1 MLFGARFFVFVI
13 YLLLGVSF
21 IAETALLFW
30 EFGPADALVLA
41 THDSHLFLFF
51 PTLGLVALAAFYR
64 PSCAFVDMYWRHV
77 RFGKLRFVA
86 GFIVIIA
93 VSYLAGMQLAE
104 SPYRSVWDLNPMALA
119 ADSSEPV
126 GCGSATKPCQR
137 IGILEGVQNVAKVS
151 HQRLGLKEFVRSCEV
166 ETLLESDAATERKRF
181 CFASTPLT
189 STPRLTTNAE
199 CCRAQLSYQQAISDL
214 YKKTDARSLTGVVH
228 AALLPAKIMFMLVLL
243 VISVLLAARH
253 AGVTHYYPDQ
263 ILRIEVGV
271 LVGALAMLFF
281 PLMSQGFVQTT
292 SALYGLHQEEGFKP
306 IVPFMSFMFGA
317 WALLLLFF
325 FFRRHDTELEMA
337 AKLTGVAASTIAV
350 VKYDLIVAIAV
361 RYLGSGAGEIAVA
374 LLIGLSVIAVLVLL
388 SRTVRNLAASNVPEA
403 PLETRDTS
411 RPS

>member
-1 MLFGARFFVFVI
+1 
-13 YLLLGVSF
+13 
-21 IAETALLFW
+21 
-30 EFGPADALVLA
+30 
-41 THDSHLFLFF
+41 
-51 PTLGLVALAAFYR
+51 
-64 PSCAFVDMYWRHV
+64 
-77 RFGKLRFVA
+77 
-86 GFIVIIA
+86 
-93 VSYLAGMQLAE
+93 
-104 SPYRSVWDLNPMALA
+104 
-119 ADSSEPV
+119 
-126 GCGSATKPCQR
+126 
-137 IGILEGVQNVAKVS
+137 
-151 HQRLGLKEFVRSCEV
+151 
-166 ETLLESDAATERKRF
+166 
-181 CFASTPLT
+181 
-189 STPRLTTNAE
+189 
-199 CCRAQLSYQQAISDL
+199 
-214 YKKTDARSLTGVVH
+214 
-228 AALLPAKIMFMLVLL
+228 
-243 VISVLLAARH
+243 
-253 AGVTHYYPDQ
+253 VTHYYPDQ

-388 SRTVRNLAASNVPEA
+388 SRRVRKLAASSVPAA

>member
-1 MLFGARFFVFVI
+1 MLFGARFFVFVL
-13 YLLLGVSF
+13 YLLLGISF

-77 RFGKLRFVA
+77 RFGKLRFVV
-86 GFIVIIA
+86 GFTITMIVA
-93 VSYLAGMQLAE
+93 YVAGMHLAA

-166 ETLLESDAATERKRF
+166 ETLLENDAATERKRF

-189 STPRLTTNAE
+189 STPRLTTDAE

-214 YKKTDARSLTGVVH
+214 YRKSHARSLTGVVH
-228 AALLPAKIMFMLVLL
+228 AALLPAKVLFMLVLL
-243 VISVLLAARH
+243 VISILLAARH
-253 AGVTHYYPDQ
+253 AGVTHSLSRPNPAHRGGRAGRRAGDAVLPAHEPGLCADNECA
-263 ILRIEVGV
+263 LRSASGDRVQAHRAVHELHVRS
-271 LVGALAMLFF
+271 VGAAAA
-281 PLMSQGFVQTT
+281 V
-292 SALYGLHQEEGFKP
+292 
-306 IVPFMSFMFGA
+306 
-317 WALLLLFF
+317 LLLPPP
-325 FFRRHDTELEMA
+325 
-337 AKLTGVAASTIAV
+337 
-350 VKYDLIVAIAV
+350 
-361 RYLGSGAGEIAVA
+361 RYRA
-374 LLIGLSVIAVLVLL
+374 
-388 SRTVRNLAASNVPEA
+388 
-403 PLETRDTS
+403 
-411 RPS
+411 